1 MLEKLRELS
10 LRYESLETQLTD
22 PAVYGDAGRLAAV
35 NRELRELQ
43 PVVDVYRAY
52 LAAERRRG
60 PSSMTRISGSWPR
73 RSWRRPRRRPSAST
87 GSSPSCSCP
96 KTPTTAAT

>member
-35 NRELRELQ
+35 NRELR
-43 PVVDVYRAY
+43 
-52 LAAERRRG
+52 
-60 PSSMTRISGSWPR
+60 
-73 RSWRRPRRRPSAST
+73 
-87 GSSPSCSCP
+87 
-96 KTPTTAAT
+96 